1 VTARL
6 NLDACPSPNWQCE
19 GHIQTIAAMKWGRR
33 PQQKFVRQRLDMPDG
48 DFLDID
54 WAGPQAH
61 THCQF
66 NGRALVI
73 FHGLEGSSQS
83 HYAQAIGSYFV
94 ERGWMV
100 AVAHFRGCSGEPNR
114 LARSYFS
121 GDSRDIDFILSQAR
135 RQLPQAQWHA
145 AGISLGGNALL
156 KYTGEQGQQ
165 LNWLNAVA
173 GISVPVDLVATGM
186 RLQTS
191 LIGRYVYT
199 PHFLASM
206 RGKIQQKASAFPG
219 VVNWTKALQA
229 RTLLEF
235 DDAYTG
241 PAHGYRSALDYWSR
255 CSSQY
260 HLHGIRIPT
269 LLLIARNDPFIPE
282 ASLPGPDQAS
292 DQVLL
297 HYPCSGGHAGFA
309 SGSGRGE
316 LTWLPRRIERFFTQ
330 NQ

>member
-1 VTARL
+1 MRWA
-6 NLDACPSPNWQCE
+6 
-19 GHIQTIAAMKWGRR
+19 RR
-33 PQQKFVRQRLDMPDG
+33 PGQNFVRQRIETSDG

-61 THCQF
+61 IQADF
-66 NGRALVI
+66 AGSALVI

-83 HYAQAIGSYFV
+83 HYAQAIGAHFV
-94 ERGWMV
+94 SLGWMV

-121 GDSRDIDFILSQAR
+121 GDSADVHFILDHVRQ
-135 RQLPQAQWHA
+135 QLPKARWHA

-156 KYTGEQGQQ
+156 KYTGESQEA
-165 LNWLNAVA
+165 LSWVTAVA
-173 GISVPVDLVATGM
+173 GISVPVDLIATGM

-191 LIGRYVYT
+191 RIGRYLYT

-206 RGKIQQKASAFPG
+206 RGKIRQKAAVFPRA
-219 VVNWTKALQA
+219 VNWQKALDA

-241 PAHGYRSALDYWSR
+241 PVHGFRSGLDYWSR
-255 CSSQY
+255 CSSKY
-260 HLHGIRIPT
+260 RLNTIRVPT
-269 LLLIARNDPFIPE
+269 LLLNARNDPFIPE
-282 ASLPGPDQAS
+282 ASLPDPGACS

-297 HYPCSGGHAGFA
+297 HFPCSGGHAGFA
-309 SGSGRGE
+309 SGTGLGE
-316 LTWLPRRIERFFTQ
+316 LCWLPRRLEQFFVRG
-330 NQ
+330 N

>member
-1 VTARL
+1 M
-6 NLDACPSPNWQCE
+6 Q
-19 GHIQTIAAMKWGRR
+19 WGRR
-33 PQQKFVRQRLDMPDG
+33 PQQRFVRQRLDTPDG

-61 THCQF
+61 THCEF

-83 HYAQAIGSYFV
+83 HYAQAIGAYFV

-100 AVAHFRGCSGEPNR
+100 AVAHFRGCSGEPNLR
-114 LARSYFS
+114 ARSYFS
-121 GDSRDIDFILSQAR
+121 GDSQDIDFILSQIR

-156 KYTGEQGQQ
+156 KYTGEQGQH
-165 LNWLNAVA
+165 LSWLNAVA

-191 LIGRYVYT
+191 LMGRYVYT

-206 RGKIQQKASAFPG
+206 RGKIQQKASAFPDA
-219 VVNWTKALQA
+219 VNWNKALQA

-241 PAHGYRSALDYWSR
+241 PVHGYRSALDYWSR

-260 HLHGIRIPT
+260 YLQDIRVPT

-282 ASLPGPDQAS
+282 ASLPGPAQGS
-292 DQVLL
+292 DHVLL

-316 LTWLPRRIERFFTQ
+316 LTWLPRRIEQFFTQ